1 MDEGKIS
8 LRYAHALYALA
19 EEKSIHHEIYKE
31 MKTVSEAFFEFPIL
45 TKTLANPMHT
55 NVEKLNLLI
64 AAAGEK
70 DVTPLLQSFFQFVI
84 KKGREEFMI
93 FIAMSYQK
101 YYREMQRIVIGKITS
116 ALPLK
121 DESISKIRHLVD
133 KEFDATIELSTNI
146 EPDIIGGF
154 IFEVD
159 NYLMDSSVKKAL
171 QDIKKELIR
180 A

>member
-8 LRYAHALYALA
+8 VRYAHALYALA
-19 EEKSIHHEIYKE
+19 KEKGIHHEIYKE
-31 MKTVSEAFFEFPIL
+31 MQTMSQAFMELPEL
-45 TKTLANPMHT
+45 TKALANPMHSGK
-55 NVEKLNLLI
+55 EKQALLTT
-64 AAAGEK
+64 AAGGNI
-70 DVTPLLQSFFQFVI
+70 DSLLNDFFAFVI

-101 YYREMQRIVIGKITS
+101 YYREDQRIVVGKITS

-121 DESISKIRHLVD
+121 EETILKIRQLIN
-133 KEFDATIELSTNI
+133 KEFNATIELSTKI

-159 NYLMDSSVKKAL
+159 NYQMDSSVKKAL
-171 QDIKKELIR
+171 QHIQKELIR
-180 A
+180 P